1 MYDRCIRR
9 FQSAKE
15 REEDGKKKGYS
26 GVMEAD
32 LWRSEAR
39 LAALAGKELG
49 RNFNEDDET
58 SAERQAEGR
67 QERQDYGM
75 NYVGDKDGNVLPQ
88 DEDEVPKTKE
98 EGEERWREAMT
109 CRFVQG
115 KDGDFDYGP
124 ADQDDN
130 LDVEER
136 REAEEKWFEEEEPE
150 WANGAKK
157 RGRSEMETGVQDF

>member
-9 FQSAKE
+9 FHSAKE

-32 LWRSEAR
+32 LWRSEAK

-49 RNFNEDDET
+49 RDFSEDGET
-58 SAERQAEGR
+58 SAERQAESR
-67 QERQDYGM
+67 QERQDDRM
-75 NYVGDKDGNVLPQ
+75 NYACDKDGNVLSEY
-88 DEDEVPKTKE
+88 EDEVPRTKE
-98 EGEERWREAMT
+98 EGQERWREAMT

-115 KDGDFDYGP
+115 KDEDFDYDLV
-124 ADQDDN
+124 DQDDN

-136 REAEEKWFEEEEPE
+136 REAQEKWFEEEEPG
-150 WANGAKK
+150 WANGANK
-157 RGRSEMETGVQDF
+157 RGRSEMETGIQDF